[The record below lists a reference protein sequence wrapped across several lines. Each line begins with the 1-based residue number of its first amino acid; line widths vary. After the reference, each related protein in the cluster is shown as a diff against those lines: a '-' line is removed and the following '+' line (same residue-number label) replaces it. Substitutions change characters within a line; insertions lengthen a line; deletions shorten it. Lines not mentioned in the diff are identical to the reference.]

1 MRAATKDHTVPRGM
15 SPLRL
20 VVLAAAITSGLGR
33 GCLTEKHFNDGVCSG
48 LLGPDDTYEYCGQ
61 PLDEVFEHLNGAW
74 ELSRNAPPS

>member
-1 MRAATKDHTVPRGM
+1 M

-20 VVLAAAITSGLGR
+20 VVLAAAITSGLG
-33 GCLTEKHFNDGVCSG
+33 GCLTNNHFDDGLCSG
-48 LLGPDDTYEYCGQ
+48 LLGPDDTYEYCGR